1 MELSLKINSLKYYK
15 EQLIFE
21 IKEKNQDFFLIS

>member
-1 MELSLKINSLKYYK
+1 MELLLKINSLKYYK

-21 IKEKNQDFFLIS
+21 IKEKNHLFY